1 VHRGFVEGYKSV
13 EPQILEALLK
23 VWGLPLYI
31 TGHFLMAAFR
41 LFGPLVGDHGI
52 EQYRRNLEAVAQ
64 ERNLDL
70 FCNARLG
77 GK

>member
-1 VHRGFVEGYKSV
+1 VEGYKSV

-52 EQYRRNLEAVAQ
+52 EQYRRKLEAVAQ
-64 ERNLDL
+64 DRNLDL
-70 FCNARLG
+70 YYDARSG